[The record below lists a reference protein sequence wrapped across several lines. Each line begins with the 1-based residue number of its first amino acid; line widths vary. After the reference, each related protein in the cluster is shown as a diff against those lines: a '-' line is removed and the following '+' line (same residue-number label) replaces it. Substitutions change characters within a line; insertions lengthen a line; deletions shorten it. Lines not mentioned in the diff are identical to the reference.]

1 MINLAKHL
9 WPLASVDEALAEL
22 ARRYGLAAKPVELH
36 ALPADWADDRQKF
49 SRWLETTAHVL
60 GLEAEPSFTNYT
72 EIDKLLDCAG
82 PALLRV
88 SVDHKNY
95 LLVLLGRRRGKM
107 AMLGPDRSVHHAP
120 LAEIRA
126 LICAPMEAPLL
137 PEIEQ
142 LLGAAGVAENHKT
155 KTRQAILRERLS
167 DAWIAGC
174 WLIRLPLTQSLW
186 QHARAAKLPGRFAL
200 FLVSYLV
207 FYLLWIVSWWLV
219 GKGALQ
225 GRIDLGWMQAWLL
238 ILLTLVPLQMLSKWL
253 EGVAATGV
261 GVLLKQKLLHGVLQ
275 LNPDEIRHQ
284 GAGQLFSRV
293 AAAEIL
299 ESFSLNGGFLGMLGL
314 IELSLAA
321 VVLAQGPAGAT
332 YLLLMIAWLAL
343 TAVLSWRFL
352 RTRVRWA
359 NSFMRLSHDLVERM
373 VGHRTRIV
381 QESRERWHEAE
392 DQELENYFAH
402 TKTMDQTGVMPISF
416 ASRGWVIVGLA
427 ALAPSFIAGQISP
440 ALLAIGLGGILL
452 AYRAFHKIAESLAYF
467 TGALVA
473 WRQIT
478 ALLQA
483 ASHSGAKQTFAALYS
498 TNGEPRRDREMLVNA
513 KDLFFRYRENSK
525 PVLEGYNLQINRGE
539 RLLLQG
545 PSGGGKSTLAS
556 ILTGLRQPHSGLLLL
571 NGLDWQT
578 LGSEGWRRRIVSA
591 PQFHE
596 NHVLTGTF
604 AFNLLMG
611 RRWPPGPEDLQEA
624 EALCYELGLG
634 ELLQRM
640 PAGLVQ
646 MVGET
651 GWQLSHG
658 ERSRLY
664 MARALLQNAELII
677 LDESFAALDPEN
689 LQKAVQCAIN
699 RAATLMV
706 IAHP

>member
-1 MINLAKHL
+1 MINLEKHF
-9 WPLASVDEALAEL
+9 WPLANADEALAEL
-22 ARRYGLAAKPVELH
+22 ARRYGLAAKPVDVR
-36 ALPADWADDRQKF
+36 ALPEDWVNDPSKF
-49 SRWLETTAHVL
+49 SRWLETTAHVS
-60 GLEAEPSFTNYT
+60 GLEAEPAFTQYS
-72 EIDKLLDCAG
+72 EIDNLLGHAG

-88 SVDHKNY
+88 SVDNKNY
-95 LLVLLGRRRGKM
+95 LLALLGRRRGKISL
-107 AMLGPDRSVHHAP
+107 LGADRVVHHAP
-120 LAEIRA
+120 FAEIRA
-126 LICAPMEAPLL
+126 LICERLEAPLL

-142 LLGAAGVAENHKT
+142 LLGEAGVAENHKT
-155 KTRQAILRERLS
+155 KARQAILRERLN
-167 DAWIAGC
+167 DAWIADC

-186 QHARAAKLPGRFAL
+186 QHARAVKLPSRFAL
-200 FLVSYLV
+200 FLASYV
-207 FYLLWIVSWWLV
+207 IFYFLWIVSWWLV

-225 GRIDLGWMQAWLL
+225 GRIDPGWMQAWLL
-238 ILLTLVPLQMLSKWL
+238 ILLTLIPLQMLSKWL
-253 EGVAATGV
+253 EGVTATGI
-261 GVLLKQKLLHGVLQ
+261 GVILKQKLLHGALQ

-299 ESFSLNGGFLGMLGL
+299 ESFSLNGGFIGVLGL
-314 IELSLAA
+314 VELSLAA
-321 VVLAQGPAGAT
+321 MVLAQGPASVAHV
-332 YLLLMIAWLAL
+332 LLIVGWLAL
-343 TAVLSWRFL
+343 TMVLGWRFL
-352 RTRVRWA
+352 RARVGWTD
-359 NSFMRLSHDLVERM
+359 SSMRLTHDVVERM

-392 DQELENYFAH
+392 DQALENYFAC
-402 TKTMDQTGVMPISF
+402 TKTMDQTGVIPISF

-427 ALAPSFIAGQISP
+427 ALTPGFVAGQISP

-467 TGALVA
+467 TGSVVA
-473 WRQIT
+473 WKQL
-478 ALLQA
+478 ASLLKA
-483 ASHSGAKQTFAALYS
+483 ASHSYARQTFAALHS
-498 TNGEPRRDREMLVNA
+498 TDGEQRRHQEMLVNA
-513 KDLFFRYRENSK
+513 KDLFFRYREK
-525 PVLEGYNLQINRGE
+525 GRLVLDGYNLQIARGE
-539 RLLLQG
+539 RILLQG

-578 LGSEGWRRRIVSA
+578 LGSAGWRSRIVAA

-596 NHVLTGTF
+596 NHVLTATF

-611 RRWPPGPEDLQEA
+611 RRWPPSAEDLQEA
-624 EALCYELGLG
+624 EALCHELGLG

-640 PAGLVQ
+640 PAGLMQ

-664 MARALLQNAELII
+664 IARALLQGADLVI

-689 LQKAVQCAIN
+689 LQMAMQCAIN
-699 RAATLMV
+699 RAKTLMV